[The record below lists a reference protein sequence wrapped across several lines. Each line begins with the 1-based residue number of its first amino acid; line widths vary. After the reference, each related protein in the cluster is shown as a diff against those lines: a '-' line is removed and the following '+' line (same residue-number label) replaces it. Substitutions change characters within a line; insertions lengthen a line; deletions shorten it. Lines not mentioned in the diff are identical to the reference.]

1 MRRQAWFLG
10 WVLSAVLVA
19 GGASGA
25 EDVLLYVVKP
35 GDTLMSIASEQLAGG
50 AREFRRL
57 AAHNGLKDANVIA
70 PGTQLRIPTA
80 WLRRQAAT
88 VRVVALAGE
97 VKSGERGLKS
107 GDALAEGDRV
117 RSGPTGHATLEF
129 ADKSVVQVKP
139 GTELVLEGHKAS
151 PSLTDFETRLRL
163 GAGAIEAVVARQ
175 RAQQFRV
182 RTPTANMAVRGT
194 AFRVRD
200 VDGSTQAEVTEGRV
214 AVAGDKGR
222 EVALDAGFGTVVR
235 AGEAPAA
242 PVRLLEAP
250 DLSGVPELHERPT
263 VRIMFARLAGAV
275 SYRFVAAEDREMRN
289 VVAETPLRGPAARL
303 VDLRDGEIGRAHV

>member
-129 ADKSVVQVKP
+129 ADK
-139 GTELVLEGHKAS
+139 
-151 PSLTDFETRLRL
+151 
-163 GAGAIEAVVARQ
+163 
-175 RAQQFRV
+175 
-182 RTPTANMAVRGT
+182 
-194 AFRVRD
+194 
-200 VDGSTQAEVTEGRV
+200 
-214 AVAGDKGR
+214 
-222 EVALDAGFGTVVR
+222 
-235 AGEAPAA
+235 
-242 PVRLLEAP
+242 
-250 DLSGVPELHERPT
+250 
-263 VRIMFARLAGAV
+263 
-275 SYRFVAAEDREMRN
+275 
-289 VVAETPLRGPAARL
+289 
-303 VDLRDGEIGRAHV
+303 IGRAHV